1 MEQFKQIL
9 DDLMHNNNFLIGVIV
24 VCVALLIFIFM
35 FMYLNKKDAK
45 KQLNNAET
53 RYNSIKSIPL
63 TFKVSKAESLSRV
76 NSTVA
81 EQVDKCKLENQNVQD
96 ALKEYSILLGEI
108 DDLIYVHKISS
119 AKKQLKSLNEKL
131 LITEKEASNLNAVL
145 DSILEQESNQRDQ
158 INRLKT
164 QFRVDKEVIL
174 TNRNNYNSG
183 IDVLEDKVLTI
194 EKMFSNFEEWMF
206 ASEFN
211 KASQQQSEISE
222 AINELELLMNEYPEL
237 YVEAKKNLPKSIDET
252 SYIYSL
258 ARNKG
263 VYLEHLEVSRNLE
276 SISTMLKDDL
286 NRLGEGQVEGVF
298 NSLTESKKRLN
309 QLKEQVLREE
319 KAFDELNDNVNFL
332 FEQIVRLGKQN
343 EAIKQLYES
352 VKDRFG
358 FDAMQASLSECD
370 AQIAALE
377 ADRDNLKGFLLEKTI
392 PASTLLITY
401 RDLSIQAN
409 QVIENFDKMKSM
421 LENACQDEKRAKKQL
436 LKLQLILNEIN
447 VKMSKNRLPSV
458 SVTYEEDARK
468 AKTMV
473 KEIESLLE
481 STPINVAYLNEK
493 IQTAIDF
500 IYTLYNSVNNLVG
513 MAIMVENVIVFGNRY
528 RSTHPEVDS
537 ELTHA
542 ELCFRNGQYTK
553 ALKIAIQTIEKLH
566 PGSYEKLIKRS
577 QGVN

>member
-81 EQVDKCKLENQNVQD
+81 ERVDKCKLENQNVQD

-237 YVEAKKNLPKSIDET
+237 YIEAKKNLPKSIDET

-377 ADRDNLKGFLLEKTI
+377 ADRDNLKGFLMEKTI